1 MQLTAIQYLNTA
13 MVLIWTNYTVQ
24 NDIFTVGLV
33 IGFRTYRTHMENMSE
48 SNIKNKHLSSFLFTI
63 NFSNVTKA
71 SLLPKADMFLRNV
84 NTAGHRLH

>member
-24 NDIFTVGLV
+24 NDIFTDIPPFTVGLV

-48 SNIKNKHLSSFLFTI
+48 SNIKKQTFVIVSVYNQFLKCDQ
-63 NFSNVTKA
+63 SKSA
-71 SLLPKADMFLRNV
+71 S
-84 NTAGHRLH
+84 